1 MARLPTDINI
11 DILSRL
17 PVKSLLRFK
26 CVSKSFCSLIDS
38 QEFIKIHL
46 KRSIETNSNL
56 SLILSG
62 TPAPILDSSRY
73 WNGKIFSASL
83 DSLNLGVELDHPF
96 KNCKGRTPIIDSCN
110 GLIALK
116 NDENGIAFWN
126 LSTKEHLILP
136 KFWGDLKDK
145 VYMVVDGFGYDA
157 VNDDYKV
164 VRLVHFVRE
173 NVEYTEVSVYSL
185 RTNSWRRIRVD
196 FPYSIL
202 HGWDGKFADGHVH
215 WLVTKNPEDYI
226 ENLIIAF
233 NLKSEEFHEVPLP
246 HLGNKNDVLVMF
258 VGNFSGCLYF
268 SCLCNYPQPVDIWV
282 LKGCWTKAFSFHRSV
297 GDYVKALAYSKSE
310 DKVLVD
316 KFKYGE
322 DEDIN
327 RWELCWYDP
336 QNQRAADQVTIHG
349 GVPQGCRDTIVCM
362 DSLVSL
368 AAYAGS
374 GVAGREGRM
383 SYKRFRATI
392 GLGKLG

>member
-1 MARLPTDINI
+1 MAGLPTDINI

-17 PVKSLLRFK
+17 SVKCLLRFK

-73 WNGKIFSASL
+73 WGGKIFSAGL

-110 GLIALK
+110 GLIPFK
-116 NDENGIAFWN
+116 NDENGIALWN
-126 LSTKEHLILP
+126 PSTEEHLILS
-136 KFWGDLKDK
+136 KFWGDLKDFT
-145 VYMVVDGFGYDA
+145 VVDGFGYDA

-164 VRLVHFVRE
+164 VRLVQLVIG
-173 NVEYTEVSVYSL
+173 NVGYTEIAVYSL

-196 FPYSIL
+196 FPYYIL
-202 HGWDGKFADGHVH
+202 HGWDGTFADGH
-215 WLVTKNPEDYI
+215 
-226 ENLIIAF
+226 
-233 NLKSEEFHEVPLP
+233 
-246 HLGNKNDVLVMF
+246 
-258 VGNFSGCLYF
+258 
-268 SCLCNYPQPVDIWV
+268 PVDIWV
-282 LKGCWTKAFSFHRSV
+282 LMGCWTKAFSFPRSV
-297 GDYVKALAYSKSE
+297 GDYVKALAYSKSGG
-310 DKVLVD
+310 KVLVD
-316 KFKYGE
+316 KFEYGE

-327 RWELCWYDP
+327 RWELFWYDL
-336 QNQRAADQVTIHG
+336 QNQGAAADQVTIY
-349 GVPQGCRDTIVCM
+349 GVPQGCRDTIVCV

-368 AAYAGS
+368 AACAGR

-383 SYKRFRATI
+383 S
-392 GLGKLG
+392 

>member
-1 MARLPTDINI
+1 MAGLPTDINI

-17 PVKSLLRFK
+17 SVKCLLRFK

-73 WNGKIFSASL
+73 WGGKIFSAGL

-110 GLIALK
+110 GLIAFK
-116 NDENGIAFWN
+116 NDENGIALWN
-126 LSTKEHLILP
+126 PSTEEHLILP
-136 KFWGDLKDK
+136 KFWGDLKDF
-145 VYMVVDGFGYDA
+145 MVVDGFGYDA

-164 VRLVHFVRE
+164 VRLVQLVIG
-173 NVEYTEVSVYSL
+173 NVGYTEIAVYSL

-196 FPYSIL
+196 FPYYIL
-202 HGWDGKFADGHVH
+202 HGWDGTFADGHVH
-215 WLVTKNPEDYI
+215 WLVTNNPEDYI

-246 HLGNKNDVLVMF
+246 HLENRNDVLVMF

-282 LKGCWTKAFSFHRSV
+282 LMGCWTKTFSFPRSV
-297 GDYVKALAYSKSE
+297 GDYVKALAYSKSGG
-310 DKVLVD
+310 KVLVD
-316 KFKYGE
+316 KFEYGE

-327 RWELCWYDP
+327 RWELFWYDL
-336 QNQRAADQVTIHG
+336 QNQGAAADQVTIY
-349 GVPQGCRDTIVCM
+349 GVPQGCRDTIVCV

-368 AAYAGS
+368 AACAGR

-383 SYKRFRATI
+383 S
-392 GLGKLG
+392 